1 MKTNIFVY
9 GTLRQSFGNHHLL
22 SHARFVGHAKTESKY
37 VMHASGHIPF
47 VSQSQAIAQIVG
59 EVYEVDAQTL
69 ATLDRLEGCG
79 VVSEQ
84 PLQFDANSWYT
95 REEVSVR
102 WVDGS
107 ETLSAWMY
115 FNEHETRHA
124 IIPTGDFADCSRFLS
139 ASDRCWYFAYG
150 SNMNVD
156 RMLERGAPFTQRKRG
171 VMVDHRL
178 VFNKVTSKYPGHG
191 VANVVPERG
200 FEVRGILYEVDRAGI
215 AALDG
220 FEGVRGGHYVRVTL
234 PVAMGDGTS
243 VDAFVYVA
251 HPDRVEEGLTPHE
264 DYFYHLEKG
273 LDLLGEG
280 GAEYLEAA
288 RREACVT
295 DDPRF
300 LLEEDLPRFG
310 SEGFEGDVM
319 TKAMPVR
326 INGYNARMI
335 LRDDLWST
343 RLVFAC
349 DPSDVPHFRDM
360 GLNVDDDGFFGTK
373 YFHFLRRGILMVG
386 DVRVVVVERYR

>member
-1 MKTNIFVY
+1 MLN
-9 GTLRQSFGNHHLL
+9 R
-22 SHARFVGHAKTESKY
+22 ARFVGHAKTESKY

-69 ATLDRLEGCG
+69 ATLDRLEGCR

-124 IIPTGDFADCSRFLS
+124 IIPTGDFADSSRFLS

-150 SNMNVD
+150 SNMDVD

-171 VMVDHRL
+171 KMVDHRL

-220 FEGVRGGHYVRVTL
+220 FEGVRGGHYIRVTM
-234 PVAMGDGTS
+234 PVAMGDGTA

-251 HPDRVEEGLTPHE
+251 HPDRVEEGLTPHA
-264 DYFYHLEKG
+264 DY
-273 LDLLGEG
+273 
-280 GAEYLEAA
+280 
-288 RREACVT
+288 
-295 DDPRF
+295 
-300 LLEEDLPRFG
+300 
-310 SEGFEGDVM
+310 
-319 TKAMPVR
+319 
-326 INGYNARMI
+326 
-335 LRDDLWST
+335 
-343 RLVFAC
+343 
-349 DPSDVPHFRDM
+349 
-360 GLNVDDDGFFGTK
+360 
-373 YFHFLRRGILMVG
+373 
-386 DVRVVVVERYR
+386 